1 MLCVFG
7 SGGRGWE
14 IMRIK
19 DKIQQWSD
27 SLKPLSGTDRLE
39 YIIELGRKLLPL
51 DDRFK
56 IDSFKIHGC
65 ASNLWLVPRFEKDTL
80 MLSADADAFITKGT
94 AYMVLDILNGQRYGS
109 IKKIKR
115 EDFAPMG
122 MAELLSVQRQNG
134 LGLLITTI
142 KKYADSR

>member
-14 IMRIK
+14 IMKIK

-27 SLKPLSGTDRLE
+27 NLKLLSGMDRLE
-39 YIIELGRKLLPL
+39 YIIELGRKLVPL

-80 MLSADADAFITKGT
+80 ILAADADAFITKGT

-115 EDFAPMG
+115 EDFAPLG

>member
-27 SLKPLSGTDRLE
+27 NLKPLSGTDRLE

-51 DDRFK
+51 DDKLK

-80 MLSADADAFITKGT
+80 VLSADADAFITKGT

-115 EDFAPMG
+115 EDFAPLG

>member
-27 SLKPLSGTDRLE
+27 NLKPLSGTDRLE

-51 DDRFK
+51 DDRLK
-56 IDSFKIHGC
+56 INSFKIHGC

-80 MLSADADAFITKGT
+80 ILSADADAFITKGT

-115 EDFAPMG
+115 EDFAPLG

>member
-14 IMRIK
+14 SMRIK

-27 SLKPLSGTDRLE
+27 NLKPLSGTDRLE

-51 DDRFK
+51 EDRFK

-65 ASNLWLVPRFEKDTL
+65 ASNLWLVPQFEKDAL
-80 MLSADADAFITKGT
+80 VLSADAEAFITKGT

-115 EDFAPMG
+115 EDFAPLG

>member
-1 MLCVFG
+1 MK
-7 SGGRGWE
+7 
-14 IMRIK
+14 IKIK
-19 DKIQQWSD
+19 DKIQEWAD
-27 SLKPLSGTDRLE
+27 NLKPLSGMDRVE
-39 YIIELGRKLLPL
+39 YIIELGRKLQPL
-51 DDRFK
+51 DSKLRM
-56 IDSFKIHGC
+56 DSFKIHGC

-94 AYMVLDILNGQRYGS
+94 AYMVLDILNGQSYGN

-115 EDFAPMG
+115 EDFAPLG

-142 KKYADSR
+142 KRYAETR

>member
-80 MLSADADAFITKGT
+80 MLSADAEAFITKGT

>member
-1 MLCVFG
+1 MPCVFG
-7 SGGRGWE
+7 SGGRRWE
-14 IMRIK
+14 IMKIK
-19 DKIQQWSD
+19 DKIQQWAD
-27 SLKPLSGTDRLE
+27 NLKPLSGTDRLE

-51 DDRFK
+51 DEKFK

-65 ASNLWLVPRFEKDTL
+65 ASNLWLVPKFEKDTL
-80 MLSADADAFITKGT
+80 VLSADADAFITKGT

-142 KKYADSR
+142 KRYAETR

>member
-27 SLKPLSGTDRLE
+27 NLKPLSGMDRLE

-51 DDRFK
+51 DEKFK

-65 ASNLWLVPRFEKDTL
+65 ASNLWLVPKFEKDTL
-80 MLSADADAFITKGT
+80 VLSADADAFITKGT

-115 EDFAPMG
+115 EDFAPLG

>member
-1 MLCVFG
+1 MPCVFG

-19 DKIQQWSD
+19 DKIQLWSD
-27 SLKPLSGTDRLE
+27 NLKLLSGMDRLE

-51 DDRFK
+51 DDKLK

-65 ASNLWLVPRFEKDTL
+65 ASNLWLVPRFEKDIL
-80 MLSADADAFITKGT
+80 ILSADADAFITKGT

-115 EDFAPMG
+115 EDFAPLG

>member
-14 IMRIK
+14 IMKIK

-27 SLKPLSGTDRLE
+27 NLKLLSGMDRLE
-39 YIIELGRKLLPL
+39 YIIELGRKLVPL

-80 MLSADADAFITKGT
+80 VLSADADAFITKGT

-115 EDFAPMG
+115 EDFAPLG

>member
-1 MLCVFG
+1 
-7 SGGRGWE
+7 
-14 IMRIK
+14 MRIK
-19 DKIQQWSD
+19 DKIEHWAD
-27 SLKPLSGTDRLE
+27 NLKLLSGTDRLE
-39 YIIELGRKLLPL
+39 YLIELGRKLTPL
-51 DDRFK
+51 DDKLK

-80 MLSADADAFITKGT
+80 LLSADADAFITKGT
-94 AYMVLDILNGQRYGS
+94 AYMVLDILNGQSYGS

-122 MAELLSVQRQNG
+122 MVELLSVQRQNG

>member
-19 DKIQQWSD
+19 DKIQQWAD
-27 SLKPLSGTDRLE
+27 NLKPLSGTDRLE

-65 ASNLWLVPRFEKDTL
+65 ASNLWLVPKFEKDTL
-80 MLSADADAFITKGT
+80 VLSADADAFITKGT

-115 EDFAPMG
+115 EDFAPLG

>member
-19 DKIQQWSD
+19 DKIKQWAD
-27 SLKPLSGTDRLE
+27 NLKPLSGTDRLE

-51 DDRFK
+51 DDKLK

-65 ASNLWLVPRFEKDTL
+65 ASNLWLVPQFEKDTL

-115 EDFAPMG
+115 EDFAPLG

>member
-27 SLKPLSGTDRLE
+27 NLKLLSGMDRLE
-39 YIIELGRKLLPL
+39 YIIELGRKLVPL
-51 DDRFK
+51 DDKLK

-65 ASNLWLVPRFEKDTL
+65 ASNLWLVPRFEKDIL
-80 MLSADADAFITKGT
+80 ILSADADAFITKGT

-115 EDFAPMG
+115 EDFAPLG

>member
-19 DKIQQWSD
+19 DKIQQWAD
-27 SLKPLSGTDRLE
+27 NLKPLSGTDRLE

-80 MLSADADAFITKGT
+80 VLSADADAFITKGT

-115 EDFAPMG
+115 EDFAPLG

>member
-27 SLKPLSGTDRLE
+27 NLKPLSGTDRLE
-39 YIIELGRKLLPL
+39 YIIELGRKLTPL

-80 MLSADADAFITKGT
+80 VLSADADAFITKGT

-115 EDFAPMG
+115 EDFAPLG

>member
-27 SLKPLSGTDRLE
+27 SLKSLSGMDRLE

-80 MLSADADAFITKGT
+80 VLSADADAFITKGT
-94 AYMVLDILNGQRYGS
+94 AYMVLDILNGQSYGS

>member
-7 SGGRGWE
+7 SGGKGWE

-19 DKIQQWSD
+19 DKIQQWAD
-27 SLKPLSGTDRLE
+27 SLKSLSGMDRLE

-51 DDRFK
+51 DDKLK
-56 IDSFKIHGC
+56 INSFKIHGC

-94 AYMVLDILNGQRYGS
+94 AYMVLDILNGQSYGS

-115 EDFAPMG
+115 EDFAPLG

>member
-27 SLKPLSGTDRLE
+27 NLKPLSGTDRLE

-51 DDRFK
+51 DDKLK
-56 IDSFKIHGC
+56 IDNFKIHGC

-80 MLSADADAFITKGT
+80 VLSADADAFITKGT

-115 EDFAPMG
+115 EDFAPLG

>member
-27 SLKPLSGTDRLE
+27 SLKPLSGMDRLE

-51 DDRFK
+51 DERFK

-80 MLSADADAFITKGT
+80 ILTADADAFITKGT

-115 EDFAPMG
+115 EDFAPLG

>member
-1 MLCVFG
+1 MPCVFG

-19 DKIQQWSD
+19 DKITQWAD
-27 SLKPLSGTDRLE
+27 SLKSLSGMDRLE

-51 DDRFK
+51 DEKFK

-115 EDFAPMG
+115 EDFAPLG